1 MPPSHTCVAAGKS
14 DRTDKPRHRI
24 RFVIFLRRKQKFG
37 SHHFRPST
45 QAIAT
50 LSPRPANP
58 RPHETKRR
66 IRMQGSLAS
75 QIFDAT
81 RGQSATRQ
89 VAAPRNCIVVVV
101 LTPFTTPFSLYCS
114 LFLMYSTQAI
124 SSHTTASILK
134 KVLIN
139 NHNKKTK
146 RIFTTGQFAFNGTL
160 SPRHA
165 PSDRVRK
172 CFRHHPGYSQN
183 YLPSLATKQSKRK
196 ITQKLHNSQTFF
208 PLDGAR
214 SLQILVY

>member
-81 RGQSATRQ
+81 RGQSATRE
-89 VAAPRNCIVVVV
+89 VAAPRNCIVVV
-101 LTPFTTPFSLYCS
+101 LAPFTTPFSLSLLLLVLDVQHASNILAYNSFNSQKCAHQQSQKKKQKECS
-114 LFLMYSTQAI
+114 PPVS
-124 SSHTTASILK
+124 
-134 KVLIN
+134 
-139 NHNKKTK
+139 
-146 RIFTTGQFAFNGTL
+146 
-160 SPRHA
+160 
-165 PSDRVRK
+165 
-172 CFRHHPGYSQN
+172 
-183 YLPSLATKQSKRK
+183 LPSTAHCHLVM
-196 ITQKLHNSQTFF
+196 LH
-208 PLDGAR
+208 PIG
-214 SLQILVY
+214 